1 MKKSELERLM
11 EGYDSEA
18 EIFIADESGMLHDF
32 KVQHRAAVFDGFET
46 TYEEGLDLILID

>member
-46 TYEEGLDLILID
+46 AYEEGLDLILID